1 MNTEETPKI
10 WIGFKQSPVLCHI
23 PDIGDFSLP
32 VHGKF
37 MSIDESPFVFTSQGL
52 KLKDAQPHTID
63 FEVDLSDLGKEQSF
77 ALRAQGSKNPSQD
90 LWSIPKGSLSMN
102 LTLYPASHPEGISLS
117 ELADVP
123 APNHPEGLTWV
134 ELKKHPHYEIN
145 TEYPHQIWDTYFK
158 DFVNEIDNE
167 YVEVYLC
174 GTRYYK
180 DRIIAGQFIPN
191 PNNLPDLEHIN
202 GNKKD
207 NRIENLRRCSLWDE
221 VVKDEWLKYDED
233 LSLFNINAPIPIHP
247 RDIPI
252 DRFFGPL
259 YEFDFE

>member
-1 MNTEETPKI
+1 MNTEDTPKI
-10 WIGFKQSPVLCHI
+10 WIGFTQSPVLCHI

-37 MSIDESPFVFTSQGL
+37 MNIDESPFVFTSQGL
-52 KLKDAQPHTID
+52 KLKDDLPHTID
-63 FEVDLSDLGKEQSF
+63 FEVDLSDLGKEQS
-77 ALRAQGSKNPSQD
+77 SQD
-90 LWSIPKGSLSMN
+90 LWSIPKGSL
-102 LTLYPASHPEGISLS
+102 TLHTTLNSASHPEGIQLS
-117 ELADVP
+117 KLADVYPVP
-123 APNHPEGLTWV
+123 APNHPEGLTWE
-134 ELKKHPHYEIN
+134 ELKKHHSYEIN

-158 DFVNEIDNE
+158 DFVNEMDNE
-167 YVEVYLC
+167 HVEVYLC
-174 GTRYYK
+174 GSRYYK
-180 DRIIAGQFIPN
+180 DRIIAEQFIPN

-247 RDIPI
+247 RNIPI
-252 DRFFGPL
+252 DKFFGPS